1 MNAPGEAMGKATGQA
16 KGKAKGKAKVGRPVD
31 RSLAQRRRAEILAAA
46 TTFFARHGYQNADI
60 ELLAE
65 EIGIGKGTIYRY
77 FPTKDQL
84 FRSALQRGLDA
95 LSAAIEVE
103 KRTPPEPGQG
113 DDLGAI
119 CRAVIAYFTY
129 FDQHP
134 EIIELMVLERAEFKG
149 RGKPTYFTHR
159 DRYLGPWQQR
169 QRTLIAKGVIR
180 TMDVDAITS
189 CLGMLM
195 YGALVTHPFIA
206 GRGGLAAQARG
217 VLDVVLDGIRAGR
230 SRRSGP

>member
-1 MNAPGEAMGKATGQA
+1 MNATAKARI
-16 KGKAKGKAKVGRPVD
+16 GRPVD
-31 RSLAQRRRAEILAAA
+31 RSLPQRRRAEILAAA
-46 TTFFARHGYQNADI
+46 TAFFARHGYQDADI
-60 ELLAE
+60 EVLAE

-77 FPTKDQL
+77 FPTKDRL

-95 LSAAIEVE
+95 LSATIAAA
-103 KRTPPEPGQG
+103 KRAHLAQDQD

-119 CRAVIAYFTY
+119 CRAVIAYFAY

-134 EIIELMVLERAEFKG
+134 EIIELMVLERAEFTG

-159 DRYLGPWQQR
+159 DKYLGPFR
-169 QRTLIAKGVIR
+169 RRLRALMASGVIR
-180 TMDVDAITS
+180 TMEVDSITS

-195 YGALVTHPFIA
+195 YGALVTHPFIS

-217 VLDVVLDGIRAGR
+217 MLDVILDGIRARAPRGR
-230 SRRSGP
+230 TRRPRP